1 MLACEQQPR
10 AHGGG
15 SGGGARGK
23 AHTRL
28 LPPRGACG
36 AVELRCFPDEKA
48 RLPRLSPWPEPEP
61 IPNPDP

>member
-1 MLACEQQPR
+1 VLACEQQPR

-36 AVELRCFPDEKA
+36 AVELRCFHDEKV
-48 RLPRLSPWPEPEP
+48 RLPRLSPWPEPEAHL
-61 IPNPDP
+61 